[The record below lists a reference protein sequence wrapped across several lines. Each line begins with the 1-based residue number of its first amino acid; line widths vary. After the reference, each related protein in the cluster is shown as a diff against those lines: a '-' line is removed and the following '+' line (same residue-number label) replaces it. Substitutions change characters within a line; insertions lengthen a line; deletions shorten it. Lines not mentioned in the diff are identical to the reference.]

1 MPRLSLWKNG
11 AHTADYKFIDARIHE
26 MFTIGGVGVNLHK
39 YLGAPAGTGSN
50 DKTKPNYQSISERN
64 IQDLLFLENRDRKYD
79 TSVYN
84 MRGVY
89 QPTSTDFDLTQ
100 FGLFN
105 ANDTVFIV
113 FHYNDMIET
122 LGRKIMNGDVLEF
135 EHLKDYHPLD
145 GDLPA
150 ALKRYYVVTDTTY
163 ANEGFSQT
171 WWAHLWRV
179 KCVPLVD
186 SQEYKDIINRIR
198 VGDSDDPY
206 AAPGAG
212 DTSLADLLSQYN
224 KNIEINDAVIEQAEG
239 EVPLSGYDTT
249 GLYIVPTDQTKQIL
263 QLPNG
268 ITADVTSDPDV
279 SNDDMDVTRVPSTPV
294 DDLSGAYLAGDGIP
308 PNGLPVKS
316 GTAFPADP
324 DLGDFCLRVDYFP
337 NRLFRYDG
345 KRWVKFEDNVRTSLT
360 PGKAETQRG
369 RFVNN
374 TQKNRTT
381 EGREYDERQA
391 LSQALRIKPD
401 N

>member
-1 MPRLSLWKNG
+1 MPRLSLWKGG
-11 AHTADYKFIDARIHE
+11 AHTADYRFIDSRIHE

-39 YLGAPAGTGSN
+39 YLGVAAAAGST
-50 DKTKPNYQSISERN
+50 DATKPNYESVSERN

-79 TSVYN
+79 TSIYN
-84 MRGVY
+84 LRGVY

-105 ANDTVFIV
+105 ASDTVFIV

-150 ALKRYYVVTDTTY
+150 ALKRYYVVSDTTY
-163 ANEGFSQT
+163 ASEGFSQT

-186 SQEYKDIINRIR
+186 SQEYKDIINKLK
-198 VGDSDDPY
+198 VGDGDDPY

-212 DTSLADLLSQYN
+212 NTSLSDLLSQYN
-224 KNIEINDAVIEQAEG
+224 KSIEINDAVIAQAEA
-239 EVPLSGYDTT
+239 EVPASGYDTT
-249 GLYIVPTDQTKQIL
+249 GLYIVPTDQTRQVL

-268 ITADVTSDPDV
+268 ITVDLTFDPDV

-294 DDLSGAYLAGDGIP
+294 DDLSGAYLGGDGIP

-316 GTAFPADP
+316 GTAFPSEP
-324 DLGDFCLRVDYFP
+324 DVGDFCLRVDYFP

-369 RFVNN
+369 LFVNN
-374 TQKNRTT
+374 TRKNRTT
-381 EGREYDERQA
+381 DGREYDERQA